1 MKILYLN
8 KSFLTIKNIIIVH
21 DQLCLV
27 LFLFMI
33 KNILNYY
40 YNFSIIIYN
49 IILIHIMYINYK
61 GIFNNNP

>member
-1 MKILYLN
+1 MKNLYLS

-40 YNFSIIIYN
+40 YNIT
-49 IILIHIMYINYK
+49 LIHIMYIYI
-61 GIFNNNP
+61 GLFNNNP